1 MAVARQKD
9 KRTNLIQLIHIGCSK
24 VGLTGESAQAFK
36 EDHTGKS
43 SCSEMT
49 LAELESVLAALKNAG
64 FVVANRSGKKR
75 MPVTE
80 RDRGYASEEQLE
92 YIKGL
97 WELAARIKTDAAL
110 ESFVRRL
117 IHVDALRFMAES
129 DATKVILALRSMATK
144 AGYDPDNAIGRYQD
158 GR

>member
-1 MAVARQKD
+1 MTVARQKD
-9 KRTNLIQLIHIGCSK
+9 KKTHLIQLIHIGCSK
-24 VGLTGESAQAFK
+24 VGLSDESARAFK
-36 EDHTGKS
+36 EDHTGKA
-43 SCSEMT
+43 SCSDMT
-49 LAELESVLAALKNAG
+49 IAELETVLGALKNAG
-64 FVVANRSGKKR
+64 FVVANRNGKKR

-97 WELAARIKTDAAL
+97 WELAARVKTDAAL

-117 IHVDALRFMAES
+117 IHVDALRFMDER
-129 DATKVILALRSMATK
+129 DATKVILALRSMAAQ
-144 AGYDPDNAIGRYQD
+144 AGYDPDSARGRYQD

>member
-1 MAVARQKD
+1 
-9 KRTNLIQLIHIGCSK
+9 
-24 VGLTGESAQAFK
+24 
-36 EDHTGKS
+36 
-43 SCSEMT
+43 MT
-49 LAELESVLAALKNAG
+49 IAELETVLGALKNAG
-64 FVVANRSGKKR
+64 FVVANRNGKKR

-97 WELAARIKTDAAL
+97 WELAARVKTDAAL

-117 IHVDALRFMAES
+117 IHVDALRFMDER
-129 DATKVILALRSMATK
+129 DATKVILALRSMAAQ
-144 AGYDPDNAIGRYQD
+144 AGYDPDSARGRYQD